1 MILRKT
7 LVALSALAMLSACN
21 SEPADTED
29 DTAVETT
36 QDDTQDKVEDIEEED
51 DDAEYKTVSGEIPY
65 SDYIDMVM
73 GEMEPSVERIG
84 RVVYQPQDDGTDVFV
99 IDLDDESKERF
110 ITALEY
116 LVEYDIKE
124 DFGDENV
131 ALLREAQLDFI
142 DEIMGEL
149 AVIAHKYTEE
159 SIVGVLNPITRDEVL
174 TYAINGE
181 NRYTMLDF
189 LDEAIEAAHIELVE

>member
-21 SEPADTED
+21 SEPANTED

-36 QDDTQDKVEDIEEED
+36 QDDTQDKVEDIEED
-51 DDAEYKTVSGEIPY
+51 DDTEYKTVSGEIPY

-73 GEMEPSVERIG
+73 DEMGPSVERIG

-189 LDEAIEAAHIELVE
+189 LDEAIEAARIELVE